1 MKDDKVI
8 DLQQVKQ
15 DRGEH
20 DLEQTIET
28 LRQRVRELM
37 AINGTHKELMGKLIV
52 DNEELKKDNKA
63 LAKQVDDYFNAR

>member
-8 DLQQVKQ
+8 DLQQVKD

-28 LRQRVRELM
+28 LRQRVKELM
-37 AINGTHKELMGKLIV
+37 AINETHKELMGKLIV
-52 DNEELKKDNKA
+52 DNQELKKDNKA
-63 LAKQVDDYFNAR
+63 LAKQIDDYFNAR

>member
-8 DLQQVKQ
+8 NLQQVKE

-28 LRQRVRELM
+28 LRQRVKELM
-37 AINGTHKELMGKLIV
+37 AINQTHKELMGKLIV
-52 DNEELKKDNKA
+52 DNQELKRDNKA
-63 LAKQVDDYFNAR
+63 LAKQIDDYFNAR

>member
-8 DLQQVKQ
+8 NLQQVKE

-20 DLEQTIET
+20 DLEQTIEI
-28 LRQRVRELM
+28 LRQRVKELM
-37 AINGTHKELMGKLIV
+37 AINQNHKELMGKLIV

-63 LAKQVDDYFNAR
+63 LAKQIDDYFNAR